1 MNELDPEL
9 KRVIAAARQ
18 AEARPLPP
26 VPYGLATRV
35 LAEARAGATEVISNR
50 LLGAILLGSAALA
63 LVWVLVA
70 LGSAP
75 AGSDQTF
82 NEIATRMVTRVGR

>member
-9 KRVIAAARQ
+9 KRVIATARL
-18 AEARPLPP
+18 AEPRPLPP
-26 VPYGLATRV
+26 VPLGLATRV
-35 LAEARAGATEVISNR
+35 LAEARAGAGEVISNR

-70 LGSAP
+70 LGTNP